1 MLVTTRWGLS
11 IQMDNWILLIQIMNY
26 GYEIWD
32 GGIWVFILIKWALIT
47 VEME

>member
-11 IQMDNWILLIQIMNY
+11 IQMDNWILLIQNMR
-26 GYEIWD
+26 YEIWD